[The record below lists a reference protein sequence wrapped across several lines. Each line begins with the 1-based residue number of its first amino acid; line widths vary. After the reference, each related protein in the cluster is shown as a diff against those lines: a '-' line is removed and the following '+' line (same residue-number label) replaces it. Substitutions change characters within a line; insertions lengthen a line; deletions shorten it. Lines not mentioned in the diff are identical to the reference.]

1 MYRVITYFEDLQD
14 NSHPYKAGDSF
25 PRDGVSVSK
34 ARIEELSTA
43 KNRRGTALI
52 EWVEDKPQN
61 VSELPKTDLSDSAG
75 EISTKAQKTG
85 SRRRRASQEK

>member
-34 ARIEELSTA
+34 SRIEELSTA
-43 KNRRGTALI
+43 KNRRGMALI
-52 EWVEDKPQN
+52 EWAEDEPQN
-61 VSELPKTDLSDSAG
+61 VSELAETDLSDSAV
-75 EISTKAQKTG
+75 EISTEPKKTR
-85 SRRRRASQEK
+85 SRARKTR